1 MRARSQILLMTASAL
16 CCRVCVAV
24 TPGAHLPGQDE
35 VRRFISGRGVTIGML
50 GDSLSFPLSGSPGVV
65 GASHVNMGIGFI
77 RRFQFHEGH
86 RALFMPPGTQHLYSG
101 LSGVWF
107 GSSNSTP
114 SIEFSDSIG
123 AKDGSIVPT
132 DPDDMAEIQT
142 GRRVRFLQPSPNVV
156 YGNVGLQNLGGPA
169 GVGMPVTF
177 TSTPAAEALLAAPR
191 LEFRVWVTESPTGP
205 LPSVLGIDVVDQNLT
220 TIVGSRTAALSTE
233 PPGDW
238 RKGVFTLPPYGG
250 AYNPQVTSLRAR
262 LRTFA
267 GGVGGGI
274 AGESVLIMG
283 SAFADPDSKGALL
296 VPLCAQGG
304 WTTDHHRTD
313 TPGPGGSGY
322 RPQAAASRLVAL
334 GFDDPSN
341 FRVLVV
347 ALGQNIGQGEIDLD
361 QGTAPGYK
369 ENIAAIVDQWAAA
382 AASRGCAFDQVLLLG
397 TAPWGPHG
405 SELEMFRATTRSDL
419 LYELAVERGWWYAG
433 APYLVVPW
441 KRDYFYIPGADHHLS
456 LAGSEAIGEALW
468 GAFLDAAG
476 PWPCAGDASGN
487 GAVDFDDIIS
497 VLNRW
502 GREPPYA
509 YATGDADGDAM
520 VDFDDIVSVL
530 ANWLNDC
537 H

>member
-1 MRARSQILLMTASAL
+1 MAAQQGQGGGIEQRRYVRVPINLEGLIGLHGRAPVPCTVRDFCAGGMFISADPAAYDRGCRRPMVRGITMRARSQILLMTASAL

-238 RKGVFTLPPYGG
+238 RKG
-250 AYNPQVTSLRAR
+250 
-262 LRTFA
+262 
-267 GGVGGGI
+267 
-274 AGESVLIMG
+274 G
-283 SAFADPDSKGALL
+283 SDGPD
-296 VPLCAQGG
+296 
-304 WTTDHHRTD
+304 
-313 TPGPGGSGY
+313 
-322 RPQAAASRLVAL
+322 PQARRCLVGRRGHRHFRL
-334 GFDDPSN
+334 
-341 FRVLVV
+341 
-347 ALGQNIGQGEIDLD
+347 
-361 QGTAPGYK
+361 
-369 ENIAAIVDQWAAA
+369 
-382 AASRGCAFDQVLLLG
+382 C
-397 TAPWGPHG
+397 
-405 SELEMFRATTRSDL
+405 
-419 LYELAVERGWWYAG
+419 
-433 APYLVVPW
+433 
-441 KRDYFYIPGADHHLS
+441 
-456 LAGSEAIGEALW
+456 
-468 GAFLDAAG
+468 
-476 PWPCAGDASGN
+476 
-487 GAVDFDDIIS
+487 
-497 VLNRW
+497 
-502 GREPPYA
+502 GR
-509 YATGDADGDAM
+509 
-520 VDFDDIVSVL
+520 
-530 ANWLNDC
+530 
-537 H
+537 